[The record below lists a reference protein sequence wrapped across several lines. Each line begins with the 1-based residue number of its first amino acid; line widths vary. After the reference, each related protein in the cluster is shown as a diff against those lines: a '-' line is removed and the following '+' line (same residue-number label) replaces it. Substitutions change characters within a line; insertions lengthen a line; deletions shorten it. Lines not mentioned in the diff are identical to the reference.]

1 MSRKTR
7 KLIWSV
13 PLIAAVAVI
22 GALAAFMTMSPGEL
36 FADEL
41 ADAPQNL
48 VVEPASGSAGRFAL
62 VLDWDAP
69 ASGAPDMYRVDV
81 SSDNSKYKF
90 QSYVPGTQTTYTHMN
105 IRKPTVDPEGVTR
118 FYRVFAVDSVHG
130 SGAVSTAESNTT
142 DDLTVPGQTKPFRWS
157 SSDPEM
163 VDLTWTAPDDG
174 GAPILGYC
182 IRAWPTGTDAE
193 DTPETLAPLSDATC
207 LNLFESDGAGKP
219 SLPYRNPGP
228 PIENDRVGGV
238 IRILPATSY
247 THKGLRAKQEWTY
260 VVHAVNRYGHSE
272 TPSDLR
278 EAQTDPAEKP
288 GAPGSLLALQDTGDA
303 LRIIKLYWTA
313 ADDGGQDITG
323 YQVEISNRSRHWP
336 TDSFTVPQG
345 IDTKDPPDDALELDG
360 EAFVQMFVLNADS
373 QTDPDEIVK
382 SHQFQHLYTT
392 GSNLDEDDTTIAL
405 EFADKLYYQVKTI
418 TGTGNARMES
428 TYIGTDIDLETPPDT
443 GNFEPK
449 VGTTVVTP
457 DGGVEDGEA
466 GGDGDGDEADDDDD
480 TPAVVKLT
488 ITQPSTRTGFT
499 GVPNSYRVDVS
510 TDSGETWETARTVT
524 LPIDEDEYEHEG
536 TGVKAGKGYHF
547 RLFGKAG
554 STFGPGSLPVE
565 DWAGHSTAPG
575 KVQSL
580 EALKDGAG
588 SIKLSWTTPEDNG
601 GAMIDK
607 YCIVANEMDDEGN
620 LLGDFDRTSID
631 VDPTDE
637 PPLTDDDSTEAPN
650 CTRFGHTSNLP
661 ISLSGNEE
669 GVFNVSASTTSVTF
683 TGILQETRWR
693 FWVYA
698 LNGATGPT
706 DAAGASIAVETRRE
720 GLAENSDQA
729 DDKTGEAT
737 TADAP
742 PYLTAES
749 AKDTNLDVPTK
760 QGVLVL
766 WTSPANPAGAPVL
779 SYKVERK
786 IGDGEFVVQENNV
799 VAGQTYWPDGD
810 EPAPGQVTVY
820 RVTSNNEVDEGGS
833 TTVTVPLA
841 EHMNPPGTVGDA
853 SGLTTA
859 PGTAAGTAVLTW
871 TEGDNANIHW
881 LLGIA
886 VNADGS
892 FDYSDPNRKWMQVDS
907 GSPYTVTGLTPGKMY
922 AFAII
927 SGYYAADQTPDT
939 RWSEWTWGAADV
951 TVN

>member
-41 ADAPQNL
+41 ADAPQKL

-90 QSYVPGTQTTYTHMN
+90 QAYVLGTQTTYTHMN
-105 IRKPTVDPEGVTR
+105 IRKPTADPDGVTR
-118 FYRVFAVDSVHG
+118 YYRVFAVDSVHG

-142 DDLTVPGQTKPFRWS
+142 KKLTVPGQTKPFSWS

-163 VDLTWTAPDDG
+163 VNLTWTAPDDG

-182 IRAWPTGTDAE
+182 IRAWPTGTTEAE
-193 DTPETLAPLSDATC
+193 ADIAPLSDDTC
-207 LNLFESDGAGKP
+207 LNLFASDGAGG
-219 SLPYRNPGP
+219 SAGDYRGAGTP
-228 PIENDRVGGV
+228 PANDQDGGV
-238 IRILPATSY
+238 IRILPAMSY

-278 EAQTDPAEKP
+278 EAETDAAEKP
-288 GAPGSLLALQDTGDA
+288 GAPGSLLALQDTGSG
-303 LRIIKLYWTA
+303 RIIKLYWTA

-323 YQVEISNRSRHWP
+323 YQVEVSNRNRHWP
-336 TDSFTVPQG
+336 TETFTVPPG
-345 IDTKDPPDDALELDG
+345 ISTKDPPDAPLDLNG
-360 EAFVQMFVLNADS
+360 EAFVQMFVLNAAS
-373 QTDPDEIVK
+373 QTETLEIDK

-392 GSNLDEDDTTIAL
+392 GSNLDEDPDTITL
-405 EFADKLYYQVKTI
+405 EFADKMYYQVKTI
-418 TGTGNARMES
+418 TGTGNSRMES
-428 TYIGTDIDLETPPDT
+428 VYIGTSLDLEMPDT
-443 GNFEPK
+443 GDFAPD
-449 VGTTVVTP
+449 VGTTVVIP
-457 DGGVEDGEA
+457 DAATADDSEA
-466 GGDGDGDEADDDDD
+466 GDDGDGDETDDDDSA
-480 TPAVVKLT
+480 PAVVKLT
-488 ITQPSTRTGFT
+488 ITQPGTAPGFSGT
-499 GVPNSYRVDVS
+499 PNSYRVDVS
-510 TDSGETWETARTVT
+510 TDGGETWETARTVT

-554 STFGPGSLPVE
+554 STFGLGSDPVQ
-565 DWAGHSTAPG
+565 DWAGHSNAPG
-575 KVQSL
+575 SVRNL

-588 SIKLSWTTPEDNG
+588 SIKLSWTAPEDDG
-601 GAMIDK
+601 GAKIDK
-607 YCIVANEMDDEGN
+607 YCIVANEMDDEGG
-620 LLGDFDRTSID
+620 LLGDFDRDSID

-637 PPLTDDDSTEAPN
+637 DATDDSTEDPN

-661 ISLSGNEE
+661 ISLSGDEE

-683 TGILQETRWR
+683 TGIAQETRWR

-706 DAAGASIAVETRRE
+706 NAAGASTATEPRRE
-720 GLAENSDQA
+720 GLAANSDQA
-729 DDKTGEAT
+729 DDKTDEAT
-737 TADAP
+737 TATAP
-742 PYLTAES
+742 SYLTAES

-833 TTVTVPLA
+833 ATVTVPLA
-841 EHMNPPGTVGDA
+841 EHMHPPGTVGDA

-859 PGTAAGTAVLTW
+859 PGTAAGTAMLTW

-939 RWSEWTWGAADV
+939 RWSEWIWAAADV